1 MRRLNLEIKVS
12 RRRGFALGL
21 ERQPSITRLL
31 FVSKIHYESE
41 QYAEPMGDIE
51 RCGAVIERG
60 QLELGVGAVMNGT
73 ENQAFDFAQHL
84 QILKRRKWV
93 VIGCLLIVV
102 IPVMIFN
109 QVLAPIYRA
118 DTKIIFEEHRGVADP
133 NDPYRILSNKSFIK
147 NQIEEIKSRSVA
159 EAVVQSLPLEV
170 IDSFPMPK
178 NPAPNFS
185 KAQYVAERIQK
196 GIDAKAVP
204 YSEVI
209 EIHVEAYTP
218 EAVALIANTL
228 VDVLQQRN
236 LGAKIKETGNVRSI
250 IEAQLETFKKQLDE
264 AELALKTF
272 REQNEVTSIDKE
284 AEEIYRRITEAENMY
299 NKTTANLDA
308 ARKRLAFIQE
318 KLDKEREALGPAL
331 TETSSPWAQKL
342 KQQLVDLEVQYT
354 TLKLQDYAEDHPK
367 LVKLREQI
375 AEVKKNLKEESTK
388 IASSEGVADPISQIQ
403 RYMSES
409 IDIEIEIQT
418 YQAQH
423 MALKRV
429 IDSYQQR
436 LQQLP
441 QKELKLAQLMRDK
454 EVNEKIYKMLLEKKE
469 ETKITEAERVGNIRV
484 IDPAKVPDRPA
495 RPHKLLN
502 LALSIIFGLMLGCA
516 MAFSIEY
523 LDRRVKSV
531 EKIERITELNL
542 LAAIPV
548 ISFDGGWFG
557 QKLFRSLNGK
567 ASSRYDGQLVTV
579 SRSLSPE
586 AEAFRTLRNRLLN
599 ASSTHPKSVLITSP
613 NPNEGK
619 SLITANLGIVISQL
633 GIKTL
638 LIEAD
643 LRKPM
648 LHLLFGKDRQ
658 PGLTECLLAIKQLPT
673 VSKTAIADSPDNAS
687 PEPDWNATMS
697 VFKTRIVATEVAN
710 LDLLTSGGPSSNPS
724 ELLASPIMKLAL
736 EALKTQYDII
746 LIDTPPINV
755 VSDAGGLNEWI
766 EGSVLVVRAGYDSA
780 NEIKRAKEL
789 LQADKDKILG
799 LVVNFANRWEKYYR
813 YDYYYY
819 GDHKKKKRRLQLT

>member
-1 MRRLNLEIKVS
+1 MSAI
-12 RRRGFALGL
+12 
-21 ERQPSITRLL
+21 
-31 FVSKIHYESE
+31 
-41 QYAEPMGDIE
+41 
-51 RCGAVIERG
+51 
-60 QLELGVGAVMNGT
+60 
-73 ENQAFDFAQHL
+73 ENQQFDFSKYL
-84 QILKRRKWV
+84 QIIVQRKWV
-93 VIGCLLIVV
+93 VVGCLMIVV
-102 IPVMIFN
+102 IPVMILN

-118 DTKIIFEEHRGVADP
+118 DTKIIFEEHRSVADP
-133 NDPYRILSNKSFIK
+133 SDPYRLLSNKSFIK

-159 EAVVQSLPLEV
+159 EAVVQNLPVEV
-170 IDSFPMPK
+170 INSFPIPK
-178 NPAPNFS
+178 NPGPNFS
-185 KAQYVAERIQK
+185 KEQYIAERIQK
-196 GIDAKAVP
+196 SIEAKAVP

-218 EAVALIANTL
+218 EAVALIANKL
-228 VDVLQQRN
+228 VEVLQERN

-284 AEEIYRRITEAENMY
+284 AEEIYRRITEAENIY

-308 ARKRLAFIQE
+308 ARKRLAFIKE

-367 LVKLREQI
+367 LAKLREQI

-388 IASSEGVADPISQIQ
+388 IATGESVVDPISQIQ
-403 RYMSES
+403 KFMSES

-418 YQAQH
+418 YQAQQ

-441 QKELKLAQLMRDK
+441 HKELRLAQLMRDK

-484 IDPAKVPDRPA
+484 IDPAKVPDRPS

-502 LALSIIFGLMLGCA
+502 LVLSIVFGLMLGCGLA
-516 MAFSIEY
+516 LSLEY
-523 LDRRVKSV
+523 LDRRVKAV
-531 EKIERITELNL
+531 EDIERITELNL
-542 LAAIPV
+542 LATIPV
-548 ISFDGGWFG
+548 ISFDRGWLTR
-557 QKLFRSLNGK
+557 KILRSINGK
-567 ASSRYDGQLVTV
+567 ASSHYDKQLVAA
-579 SRSLSPE
+579 SRSSSPE
-586 AEAFRTLRNRLLN
+586 AEAFRTLRTRLLN
-599 ASSTHPKSVLITSP
+599 ASATSPKTVLITSP

-633 GIKTL
+633 GMKTL

-648 LHLLFGKDRQ
+648 LHLLFQKRRK
-658 PGLTECLLAIKQLPT
+658 PGLIDCLNALMKIPS
-673 VSKTAIADSPDNAS
+673 VSKTAIVDEKTDLNS
-687 PEPDWNATMS
+687 EGDWEERVS
-697 VFKTRIVATEVAN
+697 VFKNRIIATKFPN
-710 LDLLTSGGPSSNPS
+710 LDLLTSGSPTSNPS
-724 ELLASPIMKLAL
+724 ELLASPVMSMAL
-736 EALKTQYDII
+736 EVLKKQYDII
-746 LIDTPPINV
+746 LIDTPPINA
-755 VSDAGGLNEWI
+755 VSDAGVLKEFI
-766 EGSVLVVRAGYDSA
+766 DASVLVVRAGFDSEK
-780 NEIKRAKEL
+780 EIRRAKEL
-789 LQADKDKILG
+789 LQREQGEILG
-799 LVVNFANRWEKYYR
+799 LVVNFATRWEKYYR

-819 GDHKKKKRRLQLT
+819 DDHKKRKRRLQFN